1 MNQTT
6 TKEKTKQLT
15 FNDFSTIESLRNNT
29 NVKMKYHFN
38 GEDFTFESDE
48 YFYEWCH
55 RADITVKQESAE
67 YLDKETKIY
76 YQNPNAAFYEE
87 LETFFHVLPNT
98 IKSIKENSIK
108 FLIDELIKFYKA
120 DYPTNI
126 PNVQKEWRDYADKML
141 SLIDFYKGKIYKEDL
156 EIYKIEN
163 KRSIFHLKIK
173 LSVNAKN
180 ILKIVMGSYPKRFQN
195 YFNKLADNAFLNY
208 FLKNTELY
216 DSIELAA
223 LRNVNDMILENEY
236 FGPQEISPEDAY
248 ENYKDVCLG
257 EMGNADWIAFV
268 KSCHSLYNY
277 INPRTN
283 KNK

>member
-15 FNDFSTIESLRNNT
+15 YNDFATIESLRYNK
-29 NVKMKYHFN
+29 NVKMKYHYN

-76 YQNPNAAFYEE
+76 YQNPNACFYEE

-108 FLIDELIKFYKA
+108 FLIDELIKFYKS

-126 PNVQKEWRDYADKML
+126 PNVQKEWRDYGDKML
-141 SLIDFYKGKIYKEDL
+141 SLIDFYKGKIFENDTQ
-156 EIYKIEN
+156 IHKIETD
-163 KRSIFHLKIK
+163 RSIFHLKIK

-195 YFNKLADNAFLNY
+195 HFNTLKDNAFLNY
-208 FLKNTELY
+208 FWNNTEMY

-223 LRNVNDMILENEY
+223 LRNVNDMILENEF
-236 FGPQEISPEDAY
+236 FGQQEISPEEAY